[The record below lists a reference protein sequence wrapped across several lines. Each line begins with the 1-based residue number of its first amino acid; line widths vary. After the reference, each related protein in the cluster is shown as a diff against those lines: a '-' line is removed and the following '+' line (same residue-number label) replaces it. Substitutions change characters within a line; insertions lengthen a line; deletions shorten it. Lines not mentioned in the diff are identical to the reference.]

1 MCVSFFQ
8 VILTNLSTANPTRV
22 NGEVLAQSE
31 RLKHGDTITIVDRSF
46 RSEWI
51 KEMIFYFFAFKLS
64 KLL

>member
-46 RSEWI
+46 RSE
-51 KEMIFYFFAFKLS
+51 
-64 KLL
+64 